1 MAVIQTRKIEGGTE
15 VLRIDNSELARML
28 GQAGER
34 TMVFKNVDHS
44 KLVAGIDRWANGEL
58 IQNALPDLD
67 IDYREF
73 LMSGMTP
80 EEWDNTFAED

>member
-1 MAVIQTRKIEGGTE
+1 MAIIETKAVEGGVQVRRT
-15 VLRIDNSELARML
+15 DNSPMARML

-34 TMVFKNVDHS
+34 TMKFEGVEQS

-67 IDYREF
+67 AEYREF
-73 LMSGMTP
+73 LMTGITP
-80 EEWDNTFAED
+80 EEWNKMFPEE